1 MKRRILAL
9 LLILLL
15 LTALTSCTRELHR
28 YEAQFLLLFDTVTK
42 MVAYSPSKELFSDYA
57 QQLYDRVEVYHQLYD
72 IYNDYA
78 GINNIKTINDNA
90 GVMPVMVDQ
99 KIIDLLLFSKEEY
112 EKTNGRVNVAFG
124 AVLKIW
130 HDYRTAGLE
139 DPENASL
146 PPMEDL
152 LAANA
157 YTDIDDVVIDTEAS
171 TVYLKYP
178 GMSLDV
184 GAIAKGYALEQV
196 ARSLAADG
204 LTNAMISLG
213 GNVRAIGGKN
223 AEGGPFQAGIQN
235 PDDTAENVYLHIMDL
250 KDMSLVTSGN
260 YERYYTV
267 DGRRYHH
274 IIDPQTLYPSV
285 YFTAVTILT
294 ADSGVADAL
303 STAVYNMPLEEGLA
317 YVNALDGAEALW
329 MLPSGEL
336 RCSDGFESYITEK

>member
-1 MKRRILAL
+1 MLAL

-15 LTALTSCTRELHR
+15 LTALTSCTQELHR

-42 MVAYSPSKELFSDYA
+42 MVAYSPSKEVFADYA
-57 QQLYDRVEVYHQLYD
+57 QQLYDRVEVYHRLYD
-72 IYNDYA
+72 IYNDYE

-90 GVMPVMVDQ
+90 GIAPVKVDQ

-112 EKTNGRVNVAFG
+112 EKTDGRVNVAFG

-130 HDYRTAGLE
+130 HDYRTTGLE

-157 YTDIDDVVIDTEAS
+157 YTNINDVVIDTEAS

-178 GMSLDV
+178 EMSLDV

-196 ARSLAADG
+196 AQSLAADG
-204 LTNAMISLG
+204 LENAMISLG

-223 AEGGPFQAGIQN
+223 ADDDPFQAGIQN
-235 PDDTAENVYLHIMDL
+235 PDETAADIYLHVVDL
-250 KDMSLVTSGN
+250 KEMSLVTSGN
-260 YERYYTV
+260 YERYYMV
-267 DGRRYHH
+267 DGRSYHH
-274 IIDPQTLYPSV
+274 IIDPQTLYPSA

-303 STAVYNMPLEEGLA
+303 STAVYNMPLEEGMA
-317 YVNALDGAEALW
+317 YVNALDGVEALW
-329 MLPSGEL
+329 VLPSGEL
-336 RCSDGFESYITEK
+336 RYSGGFKEYITEK